1 MWVLGFEKARKA
13 YSSLE
18 YLSGARYGF
27 DETQNLQGRYVI
39 QIKGKFL
46 LHKDDFGLS
55 SDIRPEIVHG
65 PFLPPVSN
73 STRAALPVN

>member
-1 MWVLGFEKARKA
+1 MWVLGFEKARA

-39 QIKGKFL
+39 
-46 LHKDDFGLS
+46 
-55 SDIRPEIVHG
+55 
-65 PFLPPVSN
+65 
-73 STRAALPVN
+73 